1 MKFAHAGFL
10 ILLLCLPA
18 MVYYL
23 KIILK
28 LALKRR
34 EKTFSGRNY
43 EALANYRSQ
52 PNFTIKIT
60 LYLAAAALVVFAA
73 ARPQGLERP
82 EEVEASSIDICF
94 AVDVS
99 ESMKALDLGRDNRLD
114 ITKAVVSHLIDSL
127 KTDRVALVAFAG
139 EASCLCPLTLDHAS
153 AKSLL
158 MQADFDLIDRGGT
171 RLDLA
176 IKTAA
181 ERFNKDDEAAR
192 VIVVFTD
199 GEDHD
204 GKPAETAR
212 EAYKSGIVI
221 HCVGIGSVSGV
232 KIPVSNDIWG
242 APVYKKFKGKDVITK
257 LNERVLTDV
266 ASAAGGGYFHVSD
279 QKSLADMI
287 AGLKSIKKRALRVSS
302 LSVREELFGYFAL
315 LAFILLAAD
324 SLLPARSL
332 KKSLNVSLLTLF
344 STAAAL
350 SFVCPAAA
358 EIAPPPVISEYDSL
372 SPKISEYSRKGAG
385 FYGQNDFGGAEFEF
399 QNAKILKPSDVASNY
414 NIGCA
419 RYKNRDYKGAAEA
432 FAAAAKADKES
443 ARFEP
448 YYNLGNA
455 HFKLSDYKNAIDGY
469 EKALKIKPGDPDAVH
484 NLELARKKLEEE
496 MKKERG
502 GENKKD
508 GEKSGDKNEK
518 GGEKSGKDSQDG
530 QKQEGADQKNGENQ
544 SGADKKQDQA
554 KQGADNQQKGGENEG
569 ANAEKNSEASKGADA
584 GKKDGAAGGEE
595 AVKDL
600 ADKQNIEKYRN
611 IQVDPNRLKM
621 FLKDLENDETRV
633 QYLYQRNKKRMNAR
647 DRDETDLFNLPPEEI
662 HERMLRQ
669 MLPEGD
675 PSREKAKERKPAGDK
690 KDW

>member
-1 MKFAHAGFL
+1 
-10 ILLLCLPA
+10 
-18 MVYYL
+18 
-23 KIILK
+23 LK

-43 EALANYRSQ
+43 DALSNYRSQ
-52 PNFTIKIT
+52 PNFTLKIT

-139 EASCLCPLTLDHAS
+139 DASCLCPLTLDHAS

-204 GKPAETAR
+204 GKPAEAAR
-212 EAYKSGIVI
+212 EAYKNGIVI
-221 HCVGIGSVSGV
+221 HCVGIGSGSGV

-242 APVYKKFKGKDVITK
+242 APVYKKYKGRDVVTK

-279 QKSLADMI
+279 QKSLTDMV
-287 AGLKSIKKRALRVSS
+287 AGLKNIKKRALRVSS
-302 LSVREELFGYFAL
+302 LSVREELFGYFAF

-324 SLLPARSL
+324 SLLPSRSL
-332 KKSLNVSLLTLF
+332 KKSINAALLAFF
-344 STAAAL
+344 SAAAAFSL
-350 SFVCPAAA
+350 ACPASA
-358 EIAPPPVISEYDSL
+358 ETAPPPVKSDYDSL
-372 SPKISEYSRKGAG
+372 SPKISEYSRRGAG
-385 FYGQNDFGGAEFEF
+385 FYGQNNFSGAEFEF
-399 QNAKILKPSDVASNY
+399 QNAKILKPSDIASNY

-419 RYKNRDYKGAAEA
+419 RYKNRDYKGALES

-448 YYNLGNA
+448 YYNMGNA
-455 HFKLSDYKNAIDGY
+455 HFKLSDYKGAIDSY
-469 EKALKIKPGDPDAVH
+469 EKALKIKPGDPDAAH

-496 MKKERG
+496 MKKDQS

-508 GEKSGDKNEK
+508 GDKSGDKNEK
-518 GGEKSGKDSQDG
+518 GGDKSGKDSQDG
-530 QKQEGADQKNGENQ
+530 QKQDGSDRKNGENQ
-544 SGADKKQDQA
+544 SGDDKKQDQG
-554 KQGADNQQKGGENEG
+554 KQGGEQQQKDGENDGAKDEKSPGASEKEG
-569 ANAEKNSEASKGADA
+569 DR
-584 GKKDGAAGGEE
+584 KKDGAGGEE

-647 DRDETDLFNLPPEEI
+647 DRDETDIFNLPPEEI

-675 PSREKAKERKPAGDK
+675 PRREKAKERKPAGDK